1 MQKTGHL
8 CKIFCINALFL
19 VEATGL
25 EPTTSWS
32 LTKRATKLRYA
43 SMRSLIQ
50 TTLTIIALFTYYVK
64 RFSLFFCIIFNFF
77 QALFYRYID
86 KIITCFMQS
95 LDFYRYF
102 VYNNRVGEKI
112 MKKVLEKEEDKGISK
127 ATIARMPLYLRF
139 FQDESSKGN
148 KYVSSTVIAQSIAVS
163 SVLVRKDLALVSSE
177 SGRPRLGFS
186 VGRMIVDIEKFLG
199 YDAISDVIVVG
210 AGGLG
215 RAFLGYEGFGGNGLN
230 VLAAF
235 DINPNLIGT
244 SVAGK
249 PVLDM
254 QGLESFV
261 KEHNIQMGIV
271 TVPKES
277 AQEVVDVMVQAG
289 IKAIWNFAPSPLR
302 VPKDVVLKTE
312 DLASS
317 LAMLAGKL
325 YRANGQ
331 S

>member
-1 MQKTGHL
+1 MEKT
-8 CKIFCINALFL
+8 
-19 VEATGL
+19 
-25 EPTTSWS
+25 
-32 LTKRATKLRYA
+32 
-43 SMRSLIQ
+43 
-50 TTLTIIALFTYYVK
+50 
-64 RFSLFFCIIFNFF
+64 
-77 QALFYRYID
+77 
-86 KIITCFMQS
+86 
-95 LDFYRYF
+95 
-102 VYNNRVGEKI
+102 
-112 MKKVLEKEEDKGISK
+112 LEKEEKGISK

-186 VGRMIVDIEKFLG
+186 VNRMIVDIEKFLG
-199 YDAISDVIVVG
+199 YDAISDAVVVG

-215 RAFLGYEGFGGNGLN
+215 RAFLGYEGFSGNGLN

-235 DINPNLIGT
+235 DVNPALIGK
-244 SVAGK
+244 SVADK
-249 PVLDM
+249 PILDM
-254 QGLESFV
+254 NDLETFV
-261 KEHNIQMGIV
+261 KERGIQIGIV
-271 TVPKES
+271 TVPKNS
-277 AQEVVDVMVQAG
+277 AQEVVDRMVQAG

-325 YRANGQ
+325 YRAN
-331 S
+331 SETENRE